1 MRSCCIVIV
10 RGQTTEANE
19 YMLRRANEIVQAA
32 AQMHGCTCETRAMG
46 SAAALVCTWPL
57 SERVEGVCR
66 DGLGLRVV
74 RVGALSGGSE
84 DFAYMAERVQQ
95 QGGQAAY
102 IGLLSACPAANH
114 NSRFDF
120 DEQAL
125 ANGAAMFTAVTASLL
140 A

>member
-1 MRSCCIVIV
+1 
-10 RGQTTEANE
+10 
-19 YMLRRANEIVQAA
+19 
-32 AQMHGCTCETRAMG
+32 MG
-46 SAAALVCTWPL
+46 SADALVCTWPL

-102 IGLLSACPAANH
+102 IGLLSVCPAANH